1 MINLKSFYVTS
12 APSPSIDMLLILK
25 HIEKRINLESIQEK
39 QIEYKIQGNDSVS
52 IINEYLH
59 KTSP

>member
-1 MINLKSFYVTS
+1 
-12 APSPSIDMLLILK
+12 MLLILK